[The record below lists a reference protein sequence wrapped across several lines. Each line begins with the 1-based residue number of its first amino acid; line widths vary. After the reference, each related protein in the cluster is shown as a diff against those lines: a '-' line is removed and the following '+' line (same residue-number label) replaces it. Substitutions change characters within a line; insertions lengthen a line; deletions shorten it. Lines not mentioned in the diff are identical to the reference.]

1 MKTTRRALL
10 SATLLALAIPSA
22 SFAQD
27 KVLRFATW
35 NTDPASIAINQAIA
49 TKFEEANPGV
59 KVQIELYGDGFD
71 DKLTAAM
78 GAGDAPDLM
87 YMWNFPAY
95 KDALLPI
102 DDLVARDAAEM
113 NLDDIPAGLMNISKI
128 DGKTY
133 AMPIGFTTQV
143 VFYNKDMFAAAGVAE
158 PAAGWTWAD
167 LRAAAAKFRNA
178 ETKTYGFAVDAK
190 PDPFDFEQFFWSN
203 GTKYISDDGKTLEGY
218 MNSPEAAEVLD
229 MFADMIKTEEAVALN
244 IGDDTPGSSLF
255 KAGQIAM
262 FQSAMWSKTGIDE
275 SGINYGVAPLP
286 AFGDKPVH
294 SVIGASGLSISKDA
308 KDVELAWSFVKFF
321 STPEA
326 VEMRTND
333 LPIRTS
339 VADKL
344 GLAADPITKPFF
356 DMLAVSNRETNAFLK
371 NPNWGQIQANLA
383 LAIEATMVDQGNAK
397 AHLDEAVANSARF
410 LN

>member
-1 MKTTRRALL
+1 
-10 SATLLALAIPSA
+10 
-22 SFAQD
+22 
-27 KVLRFATW
+27 
-35 NTDPASIAINQAIA
+35 
-49 TKFEEANPGV
+49 
-59 KVQIELYGDGFD
+59 
-71 DKLTAAM
+71 
-78 GAGDAPDLM
+78 M

-95 KDALLPI
+95 KDALLPL
-102 DDLVARDAAEM
+102 DDMIARDAAEM
-113 NLDDIPAGLMNISKI
+113 NLDDIPPGLMNISKI

-158 PAAGWTWAD
+158 PQAGWTWAD
-167 LRAAAAKFRNA
+167 LRADAAKFRNA

-203 GTKYISDDGKTLEGY
+203 GTKYISDDGKMLDGY

-229 MFADMIKTEEAVALN
+229 MFGDMIKTEEAVALN
-244 IGDDTPGSSLF
+244 IGDDTPGSALF
-255 KAGQIAM
+255 KTGKIAM

-294 SVIGASGLSISKDA
+294 SVIGASGLSISANA
-308 KDVELAWSFVKFF
+308 KDPELAWKFAKFF

-339 VADKL
+339 VAEKL
-344 GLAADPITKPFF
+344 GLATDPITKPFF

-383 LAIEATMVDQGNAK
+383 LAIESVMVEQGNAK
-397 AHLDEAVANSARF
+397 AHLDEAVAASARF